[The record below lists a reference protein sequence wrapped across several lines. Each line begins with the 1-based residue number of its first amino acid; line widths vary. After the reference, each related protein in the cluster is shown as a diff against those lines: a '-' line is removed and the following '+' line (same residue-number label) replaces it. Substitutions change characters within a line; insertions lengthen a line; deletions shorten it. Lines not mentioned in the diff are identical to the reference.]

1 VTSWTV
7 DAKPYPVNIATASR
21 HIFEQWPKNLAR
33 RNRDNREKERRMKYL
48 VLVLGV
54 ICSATPALFAE
65 EDVDP
70 LEETGNP
77 FQKDKVD
84 KAVDK
89 AIRFLMAKQ
98 RSDGSIHDRGN
109 PTTMT
114 SLSLMAMA
122 AVGNQPIN
130 PNAKGRVMQQG
141 LDFVLKDGMQDD
153 HGYFGNR
160 DGGRMY
166 GHGIVTL
173 MLSEMLGMGQND
185 EQDQRLRKRCQKAI
199 NLILRSQ
206 KIPKSTSHQGGWRYT
221 PDSRDADLS
230 VTIWQLMSL
239 RSAKNAGLEV
249 PTAAIEEAV
258 GYLERSY
265 HSRLDDKG
273 DPVNKKSGFAYQPGG
288 HPEYTTT
295 AAGLLAMQVCGQY
308 ESPFVHGAADWLLE
322 NEPNTGRKFFFYGT
336 YYYSQAMYQRGGDHA
351 KIARKKVED
360 ILLKLQRGDGSWH
373 GSGSENSAGQ
383 VYSTSMAVLALAV
396 KYHYLPIYQR

>member
-1 VTSWTV
+1 S
-7 DAKPYPVNIATASR
+7 
-21 HIFEQWPKNLAR
+21 
-33 RNRDNREKERRMKYL
+33 
-48 VLVLGV
+48 LGT
-54 ICSATPALFAE
+54 IYSTAE
-65 EDVDP
+65 EVAADE
-70 LEETGNP
+70 EETGNP

-84 KAVDK
+84 KAIDK
-89 AIRFLMAKQ
+89 AIAFLMSKQ
-98 RSDGSIHDRGN
+98 RSDGSIMDRGN

-114 SLSLMAMA
+114 SLALMAMA
-122 AVGNQPIN
+122 AVGNQPVN
-130 PNAKGRVMQQG
+130 PDDEGRVMRRG
-141 LDFVLKDGMQDD
+141 LDFILKESNQDA

-166 GHGIVTL
+166 GHGIITL
-173 MLSEMLGMGQND
+173 MLSEFLGMGLD
-185 EQDQRLRKRCQKAI
+185 EEQDQLLRKRCQKAI

-206 KIPKSTSHQGGWRYT
+206 KVRKSPSHQGGWRYS

-249 PTAAIEEAV
+249 PTKAIEDAV

-265 HSRLDDKG
+265 HSRLDAKG
-273 DPVNKKSGFAYQPGG
+273 EPVNKKSGFAYQPGG

-295 AAGLLAMQVCGQY
+295 AAGLLAMQVCGEY
-308 ESPFVHGAADWLLE
+308 ESPFVKGASDWLVD
-322 NEPNTGRKFFFYGT
+322 NAPNTGRKFFFYGT
-336 YYYSQAMYQRGGDHA
+336 YYYAQGMYQRGGDHA

-360 ILLKLQRGDGSWH
+360 IMVKLQRSNGSWH